1 MNLAL
6 RYAMRTDRGLVREGN
21 EDSGYAGPRV
31 LAVADG
37 MGGHVAGEVASSE
50 VISEVASL
58 DKTSYASKPAD
69 ALTNAMEVANGRL
82 RERVAE
88 DSSLEGMGTTLAA
101 LLLSG
106 EQFAMLHVGDSRI
119 YLLEGDTLRQLTKD
133 DTFVQQLVDEGRIT
147 EEEALTHPQRSL
159 LTQALD
165 GREVEP
171 HVRMVPLLV
180 GQRFLLCTDGLSGFV
195 PEDVIVAAL
204 RLPEP
209 GEAADTLID
218 AALQRGA
225 PDNVTVIVADVVQ
238 SSDESDTGEL
248 PGATTAIAGTAAGAA
263 RVAGET
269 GGSPPTE
276 DLDTPE
282 ELRAEPEVANLA
294 DGPGAAVAGSGG
306 PSDEDDESPPRRIP
320 KWLGFL
326 IAILVIL
333 IGSLIVVLLWLRGQW
348 YVGTSDGQV
357 AIYQGIPE
365 SIGSVEL
372 SRVDSTTDI
381 AVADLQGPARSR
393 VEDTIPVDSKE
404 QAQAEVDKLSDQLL
418 PVCPTDVEDAP
429 PGLPGVDCREVPA

>member
-69 ALTNAMEVANGRL
+69 ALSNAMEVANGRL
-82 RERVAE
+82 RERVAD

-119 YLLEGDTLRQLTKD
+119 YLLEGTTLRQLTKD

-171 HVRMVPLLV
+171 HVRMVPILV

-204 RLPEP
+204 QLPEP

-225 PDNVTVIVADVVQ
+225 PDNVTVIVADVVE
-238 SSDESDTGEL
+238 SSDESDTGEV

-263 RVAGET
+263 RVAGEQ

-282 ELRAEPEVANLA
+282 ELRAEPEVAKIG
-294 DGPGAAVAGSGG
+294 DGPGAAVAGAGG
-306 PSDEDDESPPRRIP
+306 PSDEDDEAPPRRIP
-320 KWLGFL
+320 TWLGFL

-348 YVGTSDGQV
+348 YVGTSDGEV

-393 VEDTIPVDSKE
+393 VEDTIPVDSRE

-418 PVCPTDVEDAP
+418 PVCPTDVEDAS
-429 PGLPGVDCREVPA
+429 PGVPGVDCREVPA